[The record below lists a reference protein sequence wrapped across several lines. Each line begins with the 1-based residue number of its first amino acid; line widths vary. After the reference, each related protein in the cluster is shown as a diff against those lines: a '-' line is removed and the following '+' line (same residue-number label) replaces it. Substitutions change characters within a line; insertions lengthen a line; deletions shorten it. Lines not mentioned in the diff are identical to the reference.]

1 MNKAHYSG
9 KEIANGTVTS
19 PKGFIASGVHTGV
32 KEDNQLD
39 LAILFSKTEAIAAG
53 VFTQNQAMAA
63 PVIISK
69 DVIKN
74 HRLRGVVIN
83 SGNANACTGSR
94 GMEDA
99 KAIQAKAAELLNI
112 SPDELALASTGVIG
126 LPLPLD
132 NILSGIPEAVSKLSE
147 NGGKDA
153 AKGIMT
159 TDTIN
164 KEIAVEVEIDNKIVT
179 VAGMAKGSGMI
190 HPNMATML
198 GFITTDA
205 AVKPEYLQNALQEVT
220 DSTFNMITV
229 DGDTSTN
236 DTVIVLANGKAE
248 NHRIDKDHPERD
260 KFFEALQ
267 QVSEYLAKSI
277 VRDGEGASKFIEAEA
292 RGFKTLSDARKAART
307 VLSSN
312 LVKTAIFGGDGNWGR
327 MICSLGY
334 SGAPFN
340 METVELTL
348 GNGQGEM
355 MKVLENGLPLDYDES
370 FVEKILEDNHISII
384 IEANVGAVSAKGWGC
399 DLTYEYVKINGSY
412 RS

>member
-1 MNKAHYSG
+1 MKEVIYPG
-9 KEIANGTVTS
+9 KEIVNGTVTT
-19 PKGFIASGVHTGV
+19 PKGFVASGIHTGV
-32 KEDNQLD
+32 KEEGQLD
-39 LAILFSKTEAIAAG
+39 LVILFSEKEAAAAG
-53 VFTQNQAMAA
+53 VFTQNLAMAA

-69 DVIKN
+69 EMIKN
-74 HRLRGVVIN
+74 HHLRGIIIN

-99 KAIQAKAAELLNI
+99 KKIQEATAKALNI
-112 SPDELALASTGVIG
+112 KKDDLALASTGVIG
-126 LPLPLD
+126 VPLPMD
-132 NILSGIPEAVSKLSE
+132 IILKGIPVAVEQLSKE
-147 NGGKDA
+147 GGKDA
-153 AKGIMT
+153 AEGIMT

-164 KEIAVEVEIDNKIVT
+164 KEIAVEIEVDGKTVT
-179 VAGMAKGSGMI
+179 LAGMAKGSGMI

-205 AVKPEYLQNALQEVT
+205 DVEAEYLQEILQEVT
-220 DSTFNMITV
+220 ESTFNMITV

-236 DTVIVLANGKAE
+236 DTVFVLANGMAE
-248 NHRIDKDHPERD
+248 NMTINASHPDR
-260 KFFEALQ
+260 KLFKMALK
-267 QVSEYLAKSI
+267 QVSEHLAKSI

-292 RGFKTLSDARKAART
+292 VGFPTLQDARIAART

-340 METVELTL
+340 MDTIALTL
-348 GNGQGEM
+348 GNGTSETI
-355 MKVLENGLPLDYDES
+355 KVLDKGLPLDYDEAA
-370 FVEKILEDNHISII
+370 VEKLFEDKYIRII
-384 IEANVGAVSAKGWGC
+384 IEANNGPASAKGWGC
-399 DLTYEYVKINGSY
+399 DLTYDYVKINGSY